1 MKIYQKKIVNIL
13 ERKIGLNLTTL
24 LVIALSF
31 GLGQV
36 IGNKLV
42 APMYEV
48 GQCLTKDHIYIRITE
63 VDEVN
68 FIYVV
73 EMAHNGSFSAP
84 FYIEFDDV
92 DEKWKLTDQIN
103 CVNGVN

>member
-1 MKIYQKKIVNIL
+1 MMLKVLLDIL
-13 ERKIGLNLTTL
+13 ERRAGLNFLTL
-24 LVIALSF
+24 IVVLSGF